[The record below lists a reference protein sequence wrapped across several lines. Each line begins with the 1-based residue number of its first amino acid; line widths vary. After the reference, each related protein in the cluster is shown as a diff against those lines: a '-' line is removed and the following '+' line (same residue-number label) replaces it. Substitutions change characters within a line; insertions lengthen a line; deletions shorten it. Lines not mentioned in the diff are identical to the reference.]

1 MPELKTLTIG
11 GTAYD
16 SFVDKDAR
24 QQIEKLKIDES
35 VYPALYVTA
44 IGDFDLSSD
53 SGAYLSEFSPDWQ
66 TINDAYNG
74 GQTIRFKF
82 QTLNLDSLMLEN
94 IFYDGST
101 MRFGGVYPEESK
113 TFSAEITDGGIAR
126 ISWEMSDF
134 MPAVIKTT
142 DPSNS
147 GTLDYSSGFAAET
160 KPREI
165 SLFGESWQGAT
176 PTSASPSN
184 IQSIF
189 DSIFAINEDSA
200 KISLYL
206 RGIKN
211 DSGDWVARD
220 EITVKDGSVHLT
232 ERVGELTIKSDFAGW
247 TVLTVGSQNLVV
259 AVDPTRMVDADGK
272 NAGATKNSPMLC
284 SHFEVRVGLAHNDI
298 SADQAT
304 NNENYLYFKV
314 PVSSIGYSGKDKAE
328 ALAAWKNWLY
338 VNEPKLVYIRK
349 TPIETDITETETGRA
364 LLAMMKEY
372 PYINWLFDGDASISY
387 HVNVEKSID
396 DVLQKMDA
404 VDDRVDRVDAK
415 IDEIGRQIGVATTV
429 KKVLFLGDSI
439 TAGSNG
445 GESWVNDFLAKIN
458 GELVA
463 NVAVGGA
470 VLADIDNTAY
480 DGNPQSNTPVS
491 NVLGNQVQKI
501 LNNDYEA
508 PDIIMISVGTNSG
521 IRIKETVTD
530 ADVASGYS
538 SIKDTYYKNN
548 ELVPLDDVVRTTD
561 AGAFR
566 YASETLHKKYPNAVI
581 FWCSPI
587 HSADTNRRPNKIYS
601 WHKSLELATEYT
613 GQRNIDTLR
622 CGVFATNKNLDES
635 YEDFIPDGLHLN
647 KRGANKVA
655 CYNAEKVNATI
666 LPKNV

>member
-1 MPELKTLTIG
+1 MPELKSLTIG
-11 GTAYD
+11 GTTYD
-16 SFVDKDAR
+16 SFIDKEAR
-24 QQIEKLKIDES
+24 QALEAGGGES
-35 VYPALYVTA
+35 GASVLYVTA
-44 IGDFDLSSD
+44 IGDFSFSDD
-53 SGAYLSEFSPDWQ
+53 SGAYLSEFSPNWQ

-126 ISWEMSDF
+126 ISWEKSDF

-142 DPSNS
+142 DLSNS
-147 GTLDYSSGFAAET
+147 GTLDYSSGFAAYT
-160 KPREI
+160 KPRDI
-165 SLFGESWQGAT
+165 SLLGKSWQDST

-184 IQSIF
+184 IQSLF
-189 DSIFAINEDSA
+189 DSVFTINEDSA
-200 KISLYL
+200 KISFYL

-211 DSGDWVARD
+211 EAGDFVARD
-220 EITVKDGSVHLT
+220 EITVKDSVVTLT

-259 AVDPTRMVDADGK
+259 AVDPTRMTGDDGK
-272 NAGATKNSPMLC
+272 NAGAMKNSPMLC

-314 PVSSIGYSGKDKAE
+314 PVSSIGYSGKDKTE
-328 ALAAWKNWLY
+328 ALSAWKSWLDF
-338 VNEPKLVYIRK
+338 EKPKLCYIRK
-349 TPIETDITETETGRA
+349 TPVVTEITETETGRD
-364 LLAMMKEY
+364 LLDMMKTY
-372 PYINWLFDGDASISY
+372 PSISWLFDGDVAISY
-387 HVNVEKSID
+387 NVNIEKSLE
-396 DVLQKMDA
+396 DVLQK
-404 VDDRVDRVDAK
+404 VVDAEDRIAIAEAQ
-415 IDEIGRQIGVATTV
+415 IDELGRQIGMPTTE

-445 GESWVNDFLAKIN
+445 GVSWVDDFLTKIN
-458 GELVA
+458 GNLVA

-470 VLADIDNTAY
+470 RLADVEGTEY
-480 DGNPQSNTPVS
+480 DGDPQSGNATN

-501 LNNDYEA
+501 INNNYEA

-530 ADVASGYS
+530 ADVSSGYS
-538 SIKDTYYKNN
+538 SIKDTYYQSN
-548 ELVPLDDVVRTTD
+548 ELVPLDEVDRKTD

-566 YASETLHKKYPNAVI
+566 YASETLHSLYPNAVI

-587 HSADTNRRPNKIYS
+587 HSADANRRPNKIYS

-622 CGVFATNKNLDES
+622 CGIFPTNKNEDDS
-635 YEDFIPDGLHLN
+635 YEDFISDGLHLN
-647 KRGANKVA
+647 DRGANKVA